1 MGIVRPVMEV
11 YPWAWVFFV
20 PFIIVT
26 SFAVLNLFIALIVNS
41 LQAIHDADTRELQ
54 HEIEAAAAHERHDMA
69 EQMAGLR
76 REIRDLRDALLDRRG
91 VAHRDDG

>member
-41 LQAIHDADTRELQ
+41 CRRSTTPRPRNSITRS
-54 HEIEAAAAHERHDMA
+54 
-69 EQMAGLR
+69 R
-76 REIRDLRDALLDRRG
+76 RRLHMSVRT
-91 VAHRDDG
+91 